1 MLIISANFHIN
12 ESIPED
18 TGERIRFALTSP
30 PLVVPLETVVLVA
43 TCLPMGVA
51 CALLTSLDKLKK
63 KKKKKA
69 KREMKSKER

>member
-1 MLIISANFHIN
+1 MLIISAIFHIN

-18 TGERIRFALTSP
+18 TGDRIRFALTPS

-51 CALLTSLDKLKK
+51 CALVSSLDKLKK
-63 KKKKKA
+63 KR
-69 KREMKSKER
+69 KREKQREK